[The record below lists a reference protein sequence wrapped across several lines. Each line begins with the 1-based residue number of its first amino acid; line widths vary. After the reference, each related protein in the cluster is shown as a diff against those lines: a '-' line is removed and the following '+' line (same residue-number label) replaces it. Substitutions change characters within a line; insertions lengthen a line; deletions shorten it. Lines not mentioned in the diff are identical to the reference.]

1 MVTYNDIEKF
11 MEEYFFAFSEYGQ
24 VPETQHVMDKYYA
37 PELSID
43 NGFIDSREQ
52 WYKAC
57 LSHPDIKDILVA
69 DHLFIDES
77 QKEVGV
83 LVRTQYVK
91 RATGDML
98 IELKMNVL
106 YCLRIDNDDI
116 KITKF
121 RVYVE
126 SDAEKLSR
134 MWQLFR
140 KPQQS

>member
-1 MVTYNDIEKF
+1 MVTYDDIVKF
-11 MEEYFFAFSEYGQ
+11 MEEYFVAFSEYGQ
-24 VPETQHVMDKYYA
+24 VPESQPVMDKYYA
-37 PELSID
+37 PDLSID
-43 NGFIDSREQ
+43 DGFINGRER
-52 WYKAC
+52 WYKAM

-91 RATGDML
+91 RSTGEML

-106 YCLRIDNDDI
+106 YSLRIDNDDI

-126 SDAEKLSR
+126 SDADKLSR

-140 KPQQS
+140 KPQKT